1 MMMTMMTQTDHQVKE
16 EKNKSCNVPDVPP
29 FFLASRAL
37 LLSLPSLLII
47 IMRGWM

>member
-16 EKNKSCNVPDVPP
+16 EKNKSCNVSDVPP
-29 FFLASRAL
+29 FFLASRA